1 MEKKL
6 RKFKKH
12 NCKMRKFFTILLIL
26 LLVSCSSNDNSEQS
40 NNNENQTAE
49 IVFEQGFGKNPSE
62 YVSNWNKLVSEISS
76 DEETLFFFSINP
88 DNVQWASTDRNILFY
103 QFGLNEDTQSSFV
116 LNILVADDIVEG
128 VEFFSPVANDEVT
141 SQRTRLFFLI
151 IIAMSD
157 DSLDKDGR
165 ESVLSKVG
173 LYDEVDNPNQIGGG
187 VTINNVRYVVEPLV
201 DRGVLRGINFYS
213 TRDSR

>member
-1 MEKKL
+1 
-6 RKFKKH
+6 
-12 NCKMRKFFTILLIL
+12 MRKFFTILLIL

-40 NNNENQTAE
+40 NNNENQSAE

-157 DSLDKDGR
+157 DSLNKDGR

-213 TRDSR
+213 TRDSE

>member
-1 MEKKL
+1 
-6 RKFKKH
+6 
-12 NCKMRKFFTILLIL
+12 MRKFFTILLIL
-26 LLVSCSSNDNSEQS
+26 LLVSCSSNDNSEES
-40 NNNENQTAE
+40 NNNENQAAE
-49 IVFEQGFGKNPSE
+49 IVFDQGFGKNPSE

-116 LNILVADDIVEG
+116 LNILVADEIVEG

-165 ESVLSKVG
+165 ESVLSKIG
-173 LYDEVDNPNQIGGG
+173 LYDEVENPNQIGGG

-213 TRDSR
+213 TRDSE

>member
-1 MEKKL
+1 
-6 RKFKKH
+6 
-12 NCKMRKFFTILLIL
+12 MRKFFIILLIL
-26 LLVSCSSNDNSEQS
+26 LLVSCTSNDTSEES
-40 NNNENQTAE
+40 SNNENQAAE

-213 TRDSR
+213 TRDSE

>member
-1 MEKKL
+1 MCI
-6 RKFKKH
+6 RDS
-12 NCKMRKFFTILLIL
+12 FTILLIL
-26 LLVSCSSNDNSEQS
+26 LLVSCSSNDNSEVS
-40 NNNENQTAE
+40 NNNENQAAE

-103 QFGLNEDTQSSFV
+103 QFGLNENTQSSFV

-173 LYDEVDNPNQIGGG
+173 LYDQVDNPNQIGGG

-213 TRDSR
+213 TRDSG

>member
-1 MEKKL
+1 
-6 RKFKKH
+6 
-12 NCKMRKFFTILLIL
+12 MRKFFTILLIL
-26 LLVSCSSNDNSEQS
+26 LLASCSSNDNSEETS
-40 NNNENQTAE
+40 NNGSQTEE

-88 DNVQWASTDRNILFY
+88 ANVQWASTDRNILFY

-116 LNILVADDIVEG
+116 LNILVADDTVEG

-165 ESVLSKVG
+165 ESVLSKIG

-187 VTINNVRYVVEPLV
+187 VTINDVRYVVEPLV

-213 TRDSR
+213 TNDTE

>member
-1 MEKKL
+1 
-6 RKFKKH
+6 
-12 NCKMRKFFTILLIL
+12 MRKFFTILLIL
-26 LLVSCSSNDNSEQS
+26 LLVSCSSNDNSEVS
-40 NNNENQTAE
+40 NNNENQAAE

-213 TRDSR
+213 TRDSE

>member
-1 MEKKL
+1 
-6 RKFKKH
+6 
-12 NCKMRKFFTILLIL
+12 MRKFFTILLIL
-26 LLVSCSSNDNSEQS
+26 LLVSCSSNDNSEVS
-40 NNNENQTAE
+40 NNNENQAAE

-128 VEFFSPVANDEVT
+128 VEFFSPVATDEVT

-173 LYDEVDNPNQIGGG
+173 LYDEVDNPTQIGGG

-213 TRDSR
+213 TRDSE

>member
-1 MEKKL
+1 
-6 RKFKKH
+6 
-12 NCKMRKFFTILLIL
+12 MRKFFTILLIL
-26 LLVSCSSNDNSEQS
+26 LLVSCSSNDNSEAS
-40 NNNENQTAE
+40 NNNENQAAE

-88 DNVQWASTDRNILFY
+88 DNVQWASTDRNTLFY

-213 TRDSR
+213 TRDSE

>member
-1 MEKKL
+1 
-6 RKFKKH
+6 
-12 NCKMRKFFTILLIL
+12 MRKFFTILLIL
-26 LLVSCSSNDNSEQS
+26 LLVSCSSNDNSEVS
-40 NNNENQTAE
+40 NNNENQSAE

-213 TRDSR
+213 TRDSE

>member
-1 MEKKL
+1 
-6 RKFKKH
+6 
-12 NCKMRKFFTILLIL
+12 MRKFYTILLIL
-26 LLVSCSSNDNSEQS
+26 LLVSCSSNDNSEVS

-173 LYDEVDNPNQIGGG
+173 LYDAVDNPNQIGGG
-187 VTINNVRYVVEPLV
+187 VAINNVRYVVEPLV

-213 TRDSR
+213 TRESR

>member
-1 MEKKL
+1 
-6 RKFKKH
+6 
-12 NCKMRKFFTILLIL
+12 MRKFFTILLIL
-26 LLVSCSSNDNSEQS
+26 LLVSCSSNDNSEVS
-40 NNNENQTAE
+40 NNNENQAAE

-76 DEETLFFFSINP
+76 DEETLFFFSINA

-103 QFGLNEDTQSSFV
+103 QFGLNENTQSSFV

-213 TRDSR
+213 TRDSG